1 MSGDLLIYIKCRMDA
16 RSLTRALFLLMKIEF
31 IIACPPGLLTK
42 LNPHI
47 LRRMS

>member
-1 MSGDLLIYIKCRMDA
+1 MSGDLLIHIKCRMDA
-16 RSLTRALFLLMKIEF
+16 RQLRRVLFLLMKIEF
-31 IIACPPGLLTK
+31 SIVCPPGLLTK